1 MLRVRKDGRTPSA
14 APRRSRVGES
24 TLPPVVSKAKVIV
37 KIAHR
42 VVPQETP
49 LDLFAVCSPGLET
62 FSLQELEAGW
72 AVETASLRPGLGTPE
87 QGPGGTSGGIAF
99 RGTLPDLYRAN
110 LQLRTVN
117 RVLVRLGDFPAPSF
131 PELRR
136 RTAALAWERFLRP
149 GVPVALRVACH
160 RSRLYHQQAVA
171 ERVVGAI
178 GDRLGQAPPVQKWS
192 DDEDRRG
199 LQLVL
204 VRVADNHCTVS
215 LDSSG
220 PLLHRRGYRLAGAKA
235 PLRETLAAGLVLASG
250 WDGVSPLLDPF
261 CGSGTIPIEAALIA
275 AGRPPGRHRAFAF
288 MDWPGFERR
297 PWEKI
302 LAEAD
307 GGGPDR
313 RPRILASDR
322 DPGAV
327 QSARENADRA
337 GVGDRIEFS
346 CRPLSAVEPPPG
358 LGWMVTNPPYGVRVS
373 SGKDLRNLY
382 AQMGNVLRARC
393 PGWQAVF
400 LCPSPVLAGHTGLRP
415 ARGVRLHHGGSPV
428 TLWQGKVAS

>member
-1 MLRVRKDGRTPSA
+1 MA
-14 APRRSRVGES
+14 
-24 TLPPVVSKAKVIV
+24 
-37 KIAHR
+37 
-42 VVPQETP
+42 
-49 LDLFAVCSPGLET
+49 
-62 FSLQELEAGW
+62 
-72 AVETASLRPGLGTPE
+72 
-87 QGPGGTSGGIAF
+87 GGIAF

-136 RTAALAWERFLRP
+136 RAAALAWERFLRP
-149 GVPVALRVACH
+149 GGPVALRVACH

-171 ERVVGAI
+171 ERVAGAI

-261 CGSGTIPIEAALIA
+261 CGCGTTVCAAQKLGRRWLGIDITHLSIA
-275 AGRPPGRHRAFAF
+275 LQKYRLREMFPDIQFQVIGEPEDVASAIAWLLDPAQSWVTGQVIGV
-288 MDWPGFERR
+288 
-297 PWEKI
+297 
-302 LAEAD
+302 D
-307 GGGPDR
+307 GG
-313 RPRILASDR
+313 LA
-322 DPGAV
+322 
-327 QSARENADRA
+327 
-337 GVGDRIEFS
+337 
-346 CRPLSAVEPPPG
+346 
-358 LGWMVTNPPYGVRVS
+358 T
-373 SGKDLRNLY
+373 LR
-382 AQMGNVLRARC
+382 
-393 PGWQAVF
+393 
-400 LCPSPVLAGHTGLRP
+400 S
-415 ARGVRLHHGGSPV
+415 RG
-428 TLWQGKVAS
+428 